1 MVLTLQEWLH
11 DLIHEWLQIK
21 GPKVDFTN
29 CIALLEILWSS
40 NKIWFG
46 AFGGPILKSSP
57 SIVVFL
63 IFVQIKTHCNLNL
76 AIQWS

>member
-1 MVLTLQEWLH
+1 MVSTLQEWLH

-21 GPKVDFTN
+21 APKVAFTN
-29 CIALLEILWSS
+29 CITLLEILLSS
-40 NKIWFG
+40 NKNWLD

-63 IFVQIKTHCNLNL
+63 IFVQIKTHCNLNR
-76 AIQWS
+76 AIQ